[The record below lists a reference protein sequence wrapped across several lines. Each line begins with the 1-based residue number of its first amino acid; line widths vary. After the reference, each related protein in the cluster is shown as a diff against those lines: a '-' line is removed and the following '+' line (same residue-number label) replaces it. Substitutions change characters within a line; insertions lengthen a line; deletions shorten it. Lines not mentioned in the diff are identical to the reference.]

1 MSIIVHNPGSLT
13 TVQDAGRRGYQR
25 YGVGA
30 SGAVDVHSYVYSNIL
45 VGNKTTEAVLECTIL
60 GPTLEFTSP
69 SIIAVT
75 GGDLTPAVNGV
86 PIQMY
91 RATAMKTGD
100 VLSFMGR
107 RTGCRAYIAFAGG
120 LDIPIVMGS
129 RSTYIKARVGGFH
142 GRKLEIGDE
151 LKLREEI
158 SDLPNL
164 EYRYMEKQE
173 YTGDNTVRVLMGPQD
188 DMYTDYGIRT
198 FLTTPYTVT
207 KDFDRMGYRLQGKK
221 IELVKDGNIITDGIA
236 FGSIQ
241 VPDSGQPIIMISD
254 RQTTG
259 GYGKIANIINVDMPL
274 VAQSIAGDTIRF
286 KKTDIRQAQDLFIS
300 QRHLYRKLAEKFDDP
315 RYSHRPVYPV
325 IYRKESGQAAVGVK
339 YDYTVSPIE

>member
-60 GPTLEFTSP
+60 GPTLEFTESAVV
-69 SIIAVT
+69 AVT
-75 GGDLTPAVNGV
+75 GGDLTPAVNSA

-91 RATAMKTGD
+91 RAIALKKGD

-107 RTGCRAYIAFAGG
+107 RTGCRAYISFAGG

-142 GRKLEIGDE
+142 GRRLELGDE
-151 LKLREEI
+151 LQLREQV

-164 EYRYMEKQE
+164 QYRYMEKQE
-173 YTGDNTVRVLMGPQD
+173 FTGDNTVRVLMGPQD
-188 DMYTDYGIRT
+188 YMYTDAGIRT
-198 FLTTPYTVT
+198 FLTQPYTVT
-207 KDFDRMGYRLQGKK
+207 KDFDRMGYRLAGKK
-221 IELVKDGNIITDGIA
+221 IGLVKDGNIITDGIA

-274 VAQSIAGDTIRF
+274 VAQSIAGDVIRF
-286 KKTDIRQAQDLFIS
+286 RETNIREAQDLFVS
-300 QRHLYRKLAEKFDDP
+300 QRHLYRKLAEKFGDP
-315 RYSHRPVYPV
+315 RYSDSPVYPV
-325 IYRKESGQAAVGVK
+325 IYSKTGGQPAVGVK
-339 YDYTVSPIE
+339 YDYEITHAE